1 MIVRQLA
8 INGYEQAKQSGSKSK
23 PTSQTYSITIF
34 QSRNKPLQDQQALWI
49 HHKCPSCKKQGHTKM
64 RSPRAENGR
73 AEGQEEQKQL
83 TSVAYQGWRATTF
96 CSAKVLWARNLKA
109 LSNEQIQP
117 MSTGRSKAQALVKD
131 KEIGMHPT
139 VKELKMASLC
149 AFVQVYF
156 LPLEIW
162 RVNAT
167 EQGAPTF
174 TPIRRFP
181 SLFSLQQQKR
191 KIKRYLETEHPINKK
206 CLQESKKTG

>member
-1 MIVRQLA
+1 MTHLKLLQVGIGPLIKLLPYCRKIHWMLDNIMIVRQLA
-8 INGYEQAKQSGSKSK
+8 INGHEQAKQSGSKSK

-117 MSTGRSKAQALVKD
+117 MSTGAQGD
-131 KEIGMHPT
+131 
-139 VKELKMASLC
+139 
-149 AFVQVYF
+149 
-156 LPLEIW
+156 
-162 RVNAT
+162 
-167 EQGAPTF
+167 
-174 TPIRRFP
+174 RRH
-181 SLFSLQQQKR
+181 K
-191 KIKRYLETEHPINKK
+191 H
-206 CLQESKKTG
+206 